1 MTARVKNMKNVMVP
15 LYALFEAMSDGVLIT
30 DEDGIRTYANT
41 VLNDFIGADAR
52 EPLRSAD
59 PPPWIPEDQAARY
72 TEYIAEAAAGELRSP
87 TIALEWALL
96 DRQDQKVP
104 VVVKL
109 LPMRSTP
116 ASAAAILWV
125 IQPSAPLAHGSVR
138 EQLLEDGLRRI
149 GAELDRLGL
158 RRGTPDSPDVVLSFD
173 GIDRLSPREL
183 DVVGLLLEGH
193 RVISIAG
200 ELDVSEHTVRNHLKS
215 IFRKLGI
222 HSQAELVRHVRTD
235 SGL

>member
-15 LYALFEAMSDGVLIT
+15 LYALFEAVSDGVLIT
-30 DEDGIRTYANT
+30 DEDGMRTYSNT
-41 VLNDFIGADAR
+41 VLNDFIGEDAR
-52 EPLRSAD
+52 EPVDSTQ
-59 PPPWIPEDQAARY
+59 PPPWVPAEQTERY
-72 TEYIAEAAAGELRSP
+72 LGYVRDAAAGELSSP
-87 TIALEWALL
+87 TIALEWSLI
-96 DRQDQKVP
+96 DRHGQLVP

-109 LPMRSTP
+109 LPMRATP
-116 ASAAAILWV
+116 GAPAAILWI
-125 IQPSAPLAHGSVR
+125 IQPSGPLSHGSVR

-158 RRGTPDSPDVVLSFD
+158 RRGAVEGSDAVMSFA

-193 RVISIAG
+193 RVVSIAA

-215 IFRKLGI
+215 IFRKLGL
-222 HSQAELVRHVRTD
+222 HSQAELVRHARTD
-235 SGL
+235 TVV